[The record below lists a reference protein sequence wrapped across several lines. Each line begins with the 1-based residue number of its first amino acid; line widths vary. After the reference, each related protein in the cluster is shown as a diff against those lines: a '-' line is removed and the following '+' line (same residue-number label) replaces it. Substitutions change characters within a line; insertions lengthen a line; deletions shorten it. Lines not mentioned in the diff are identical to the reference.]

1 MVGQKIFI
9 NNFRGDMDITDLYR
23 TCIQKNFD
31 DDQAEI
37 LAILKANPKKT
48 LKLISYYKGLPLAY
62 TAAMVSLDRG
72 IADLDVRAEQ
82 AYVIEKSRS
91 VFIRSPLFKHDVF
104 AHAQYASAKKKAVTV
119 GKFCYVE
126 IMAERRNFIRVSPG
140 AHTNSV
146 IESPLGSIEGDLYD
160 LSLSGLNIAVHH
172 SCQLEI
178 SAEMSIRFILKNLD
192 GSSDLRANVQAKL
205 VAISGDML
213 PRNYRF
219 SMNPDKFFERQLSKY
234 IIDRQIEIIRE
245 IKEATS

>member
-1 MVGQKIFI
+1 
-9 NNFRGDMDITDLYR
+9 MDITDLYR
-23 TCIQKNFD
+23 TCIQKNFN
-31 DDQAEI
+31 DDQSEI
-37 LAILKANPKKT
+37 FAILKANPKKS

-62 TAAMVSLDRG
+62 TATMASLDRG

-104 AHAQYASAKKKAVTV
+104 AHAQYASARKKAVTV

-126 IMAERRNFIRVSPG
+126 IMAERRNFIRVAPEAPAG
-140 AHTNSV
+140 SV

-160 LSLSGLNIAVHH
+160 ISLSGLNIAVDH
-172 SCQLEI
+172 SCRLEI
-178 SAEMSIRFILKNLD
+178 GAEMPVRFVLGNQD
-192 GSSDLRANVQAKL
+192 GSSDLRANVQARL
-205 VAISGDML
+205 IGVSGDRL

-219 SMNPDKFFERQLSKY
+219 SMDPDKLFERQLSKY

-245 IKEATS
+245 IKEAAT